1 MAYVKSR
8 MIIGLMLV
16 AAACGNTTATTTT
29 GDSVPSPTASGTLSI
44 ANQGGTLEGHTPIGF
59 AGTGTGLF
67 VGDNLNPSFPEGD
80 GVQTFLTFALPE
92 GINVVSAIV
101 RSDMLSTAGAPFEDL
116 GSLLIEPIT
125 YSEFGPQLFDLS
137 TDAEATACR
146 VTGSTTLEC
155 DVTKSVSEAV
165 AQSRDSVKFRLRFEK
180 IADNDGAPDLAQFYR
195 SDSNTNEA
203 GLFNLVISSR

>member
-8 MIIGLMLV
+8 MIIGLVLV
-16 AAACGNTTATTTT
+16 AGACGNTTATTTT

-59 AGTGTGLF
+59 AGSGAGLF
-67 VGDNLNPSFPEGD
+67 IGDNLNPSFPEGD
-80 GVQTFLTFALPE
+80 GVQTFLTFPLPD
-92 GINVVSAIV
+92 GMDVATATVT
-101 RSDMLSTAGAPFEDL
+101 SDVLSTAGTPFEDL

-125 YSEFGPQLFDLS
+125 YSVFGPQLFDLPA
-137 TDAEATACR
+137 DAEATACLL
-146 VTGSTTLEC
+146 TGSTTLEC
-155 DVTKSVSEAV
+155 EVTKPVSEAV
-165 AQSRDSVKFRLRFEK
+165 AQGRDSVQFRLRFEK